1 MATLAEIRAKYPQY
15 GDLSDEQLA
24 NAMHRKFYADMPRE
38 EFDRRVGFS
47 QQTVTTPKTDRLPE
61 ERGIFRKVD
70 DAVRG
75 AADMLTFGL
84 ADEFS
89 AGMGSLTGVGGQA
102 GQYDQNLA
110 AQRQRDEQG
119 GMARLGGQVAGA
131 FMLPGMAAR
140 SIPQAIGQGAVSGA
154 AYGFGSGEGGLEQ
167 RAQSAGMGAAFGGA
181 AGGALRGVANA
192 IGNRAAAKTIPSN
205 EQLRSAANAAYQSAD
220 NAGVVFK
227 PEAVRRLANEIRV
240 DLANFGFHP
249 KLQPRIATV
258 LDELERVQ
266 DGNVTMKGMDVLRRI
281 ANNAR
286 MSMDPSEKALGNQ
299 IIGQIDDFI
308 SSGRADDVLMGNA
321 SAASSS
327 LREGRDLWSRMRK
340 SEMVDTA
347 ALKADRR
354 AASTGKGG
362 NADNALRQNVNALLN
377 NPKTSKG
384 MTLAEKAAADR
395 VVRGTR
401 TQNVLRLIGGA
412 APTGIVSGGIG
423 TSLGASAGAA
433 IGGPAGAAVGATA
446 VPAIGALA
454 KSAADRLTI
463 KNAERLSQI
472 IRSGGRS
479 AKDLAALARGGQ
491 MQIAQ
496 VKRVEQLAKMFGLT
510 VPQLAA
516 LLPQYGVK

>member
-1 MATLAEIRAKYPQY
+1 MIEVDLPDGSVVEFPEGTPPEVMEKALQKRFGAPQQAT
-15 GDLSDEQLA
+15 
-24 NAMHRKFYADMPRE
+24 
-38 EFDRRVGFS
+38 
-47 QQTVTTPKTDRLPE
+47 TTPKTGRLPE
-61 ERGIFRKVD
+61 DRGFFRKVD

-75 AADMLTFGL
+75 VADMATFGL

-89 AGMGSLTGVGGQA
+89 AGMGSLTGIGGQA
-102 GQYDQNLA
+102 GQYDKNLA

-140 SIPQAIGQGAVSGA
+140 SVPQAIGQGAVSGA

-192 IGNRAAAKTIPSN
+192 IGNRAAAKSIPSN

-220 NAGVVFK
+220 NAGVIFK
-227 PEAVRRLANEIRV
+227 PEAVKRLANEIRV

-299 IIGQIDDFI
+299 IVGQIDDFI
-308 SSGRADDVLMGNA
+308 SSGRADDVLMGDAGVA
-321 SAASSS
+321 SGA
-327 LREGRDLWSRMRK
+327 LRQGRDLWSRMRK

-354 AASTGKGG
+354 AASTGSGG
-362 NADNALRQNVNALLN
+362 NADNALRQNVRSLLD
-377 NPKTSKG
+377 NPKTAKG
-384 MTLAEKAAADR
+384 MTAVEKQAADR
-395 VVRGTR
+395 VVRGT
-401 TQNVLRLIGGA
+401 TGQNALRLAGKL
-412 APTGIVSGGIG
+412 APTGVVSGVLSG
-423 TSLGASAGAA
+423 GAGYGLA
-433 IGGPAGAAVGATA
+433 GPAGLALPMLGQ
-446 VPAIGALA
+446 LA
-454 KSAADRLTI
+454 KSAADRMTV